1 MLASYYAGEMGFLD
15 NLENNLKA
23 LESQEEK
30 DPAEVERRRTAADA
44 ARAAALQRAPF
55 AEALRTGAFTEK
67 LLTSSRAIGF
77 GQRVLVQ
84 FTWLE
89 ETLRLDAREKRLE
102 LTPTGEGVRAVY
114 FVDGVETESK
124 MVDLAGDGEAFARE
138 WLA

>member
-30 DPAEVERRRTAADA
+30 DPAEVQRRRSAAEA
-44 ARAAALQRAPF
+44 ARAAALRRAPF

-77 GQRVLVQ
+77 GKRVLVQ

-89 ETLRLDAREKRLE
+89 ETLRLDAREKRVE
-102 LTPTGEGVRAVY
+102 LTPTDEGVRAVY
-114 FVDGVETESK
+114 SVDGVETESK
-124 MVDLAGDGEAFARE
+124 MVDLAGDGEAFARD